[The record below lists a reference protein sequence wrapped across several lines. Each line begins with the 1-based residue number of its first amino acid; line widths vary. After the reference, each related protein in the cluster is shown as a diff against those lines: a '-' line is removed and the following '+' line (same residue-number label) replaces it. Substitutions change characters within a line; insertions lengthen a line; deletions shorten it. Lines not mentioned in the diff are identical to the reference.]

1 MSVIDRVKSHFETLQ
16 TTVIEVPEWKDEAGN
31 PSVFYSEP
39 LTLEEKNIIFKKSN
53 NFQDLNVLVDL
64 LVMKLQVKD
73 EKGNLK
79 KAFKL
84 EDKFE
89 LKRNADSNVIA
100 TISNKILAESSLE
113 EAEKKVNS
121 DPDTYH
127 MLVVADRLKLPIQKV
142 LDMPMSHFNLWIAYL
157 KKEQD
162 EYKNQRQA
170 QQQLTKYR

>member
-16 TTVIEVPEWKDEAGN
+16 TLIIEVPEWKDDAGN

-64 LVMKLQVKD
+64 LVMKLQIKD

-89 LKRNADSNVIA
+89 LRRNADSNVIA
-100 TISNKILAESSLE
+100 TISNKILADSSLE
-113 EAEKKVNS
+113 EAEKK
-121 DPDTYH
+121 
-127 MLVVADRLKLPIQKV
+127 
-142 LDMPMSHFNLWIAYL
+142 
-157 KKEQD
+157 
-162 EYKNQRQA
+162 
-170 QQQLTKYR
+170 